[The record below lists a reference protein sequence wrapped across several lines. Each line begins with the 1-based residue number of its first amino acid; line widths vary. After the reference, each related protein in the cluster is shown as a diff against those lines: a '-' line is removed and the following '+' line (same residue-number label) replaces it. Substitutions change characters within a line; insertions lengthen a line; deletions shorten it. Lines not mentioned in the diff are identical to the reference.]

1 MLEKSEDCPEFDGK
15 EAFGDIPAKSGGALL
30 AGGLPPK
37 REVLCTLEKSP
48 PGAGLLLPPKR
59 PAGPSPKTTFFY
71 PCLGFDIF

>member
-1 MLEKSEDCPEFDGK
+1 MEKREDCPEFDGK

-37 REVLCTLEKSP
+37 RDVPCTLEKSP
-48 PGAGLLLPPKR
+48 PGAAFPLPPKR
-59 PAGPSPKTTFFY
+59 PGPSPKTTFFY